1 MYRTKLIRLGVLA
14 GIILVGTAL
23 KPAHALEEYLLTPG
37 DVIKVSVFKNPD
49 LMVDARVSEAGTIG
63 FPLVGSVPVAG
74 LTLPAAERKI
84 AQLLKDGGFVISPQV
99 NILLTTAVGNQVA
112 VLGQVNRPG
121 RYPIEGAGG
130 NLTGMLAEAG
140 GIATTGADVVIVTG
154 MRNGKPFRMSVQLAE
169 KVYQT
174 FVLEVTDPGGHSASG
189 RRDNAIYRLADA
201 LRRLGQFDFSV
212 GLNPVVIKTA
222 AFAISAAFA
231 GLAGAIFAP
240 LMMFVAPDSFPFSQS
255 ILFLLAVIVGGAGW
269 VFGPL
274 VGAIVTVLRRRS
286 SCFLGSAAL
295 AVPGC
300 LSLPIASTPLV
311 CVLRAGRWRRSPASP
326 HSKAPTW
333 RLS

>member
-1 MYRTKLIRLGVLA
+1 MGWKCRPWRTQTIMYRTKLIRLGVLA
-14 GIILVGTAL
+14 GIILLGTAL

-154 MRNGKPFRMSVQLAE
+154 MRNGKPFRREIDVVNMSLNGTTADDIELRGGDTLFVNRSPMFYIYGQVQR
-169 KVYQT
+169 
-174 FVLEVTDPGGHSASG
+174 PGGYRLEKGMTVMQALADGGGVTGKGTSRGIVLH
-189 RRDNAIYRLADA
+189 RRDATGKVKESGASLDEDVRDQDVIYVKE
-201 LRRLGQFDFSV
+201 SV
-212 GLNPVVIKTA
+212 
-222 AFAISAAFA
+222 F
-231 GLAGAIFAP
+231 
-240 LMMFVAPDSFPFSQS
+240 
-255 ILFLLAVIVGGAGW
+255 
-269 VFGPL
+269 
-274 VGAIVTVLRRRS
+274 
-286 SCFLGSAAL
+286 
-295 AVPGC
+295 
-300 LSLPIASTPLV
+300 
-311 CVLRAGRWRRSPASP
+311 
-326 HSKAPTW
+326 
-333 RLS
+333 